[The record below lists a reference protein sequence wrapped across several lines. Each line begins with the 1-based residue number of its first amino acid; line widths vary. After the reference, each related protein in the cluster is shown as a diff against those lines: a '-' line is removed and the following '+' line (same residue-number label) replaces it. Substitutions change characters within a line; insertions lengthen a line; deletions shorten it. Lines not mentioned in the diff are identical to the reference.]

1 MIKSTVDEQ
10 TKKLQAGVRSSV
22 DFAAKSKLFQFQPN
36 TGTCS
41 IFFVFCL
48 YQQNLQPSASS
59 SQVHE
64 LITLPQAPCFM
75 FFCPALVGWTSY
87 QPSGCSCL
95 YMLFLSPAGW
105 MDFLPALFV
114 FIYIFFIGFLFRCCF
129 YRPLVGSIFYHP
141 SGFWAGGQKNIALCA
156 VTFFR
161 EHLQDVAT
169 KSLYIYSCI
178 FSFSLFFSNNWL
190 KRSL

>member
-1 MIKSTVDEQ
+1 M
-10 TKKLQAGVRSSV
+10 LQAGVRSRGI
-22 DFAAKSKLFQFQPN
+22 FAAKSELFQFQPN
-36 TGTCS
+36 TGICS

-48 YQQNLQPSASS
+48 YQQNLQPSVSS

-114 FIYIFFIGFLFRCCF
+114 FYLYILYRFFIQMLFLSSAGRFNFLPSLWVLSWWPKKHCFVCSNFFQRALTRCGNQEF
-129 YRPLVGSIFYHP
+129 V
-141 SGFWAGGQKNIALCA
+141 
-156 VTFFR
+156 
-161 EHLQDVAT
+161 
-169 KSLYIYSCI
+169 YIQLHYL
-178 FSFSLFFSNNWL
+178 FLSLFL
-190 KRSL
+190 K